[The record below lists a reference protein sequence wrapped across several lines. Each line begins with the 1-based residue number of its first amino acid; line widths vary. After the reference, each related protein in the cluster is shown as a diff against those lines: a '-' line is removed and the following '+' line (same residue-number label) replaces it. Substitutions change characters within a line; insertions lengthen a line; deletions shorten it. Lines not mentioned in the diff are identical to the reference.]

1 MRQAAGPSN
10 FNRRIKRSLQWCLSD
25 RNAKLIPSHINAMVG
40 LEYEMTYR
48 EMIDGPLP
56 STKGSSFGERLCWQ
70 IVAGTLVGPR
80 INARIATSGTDWMRI
95 GPDSVR
101 RQDLRAQLLTDKGVT
116 ILLHYDTGL
125 IRASDGFLRALKDGA
140 EATWSDQYMR
150 MVPEFVVGGE
160 KYAWLNR
167 SLFLGEG
174 RLSGRN
180 EIEYSIYRVL

>member
-1 MRQAAGPSN
+1 
-10 FNRRIKRSLQWCLSD
+10 
-25 RNAKLIPSHINAMVG
+25 
-40 LEYEMTYR
+40 MTYR

-56 STKGSSFGERLCWQ
+56 STHGSPFGERLCWQ

-95 GPDSVR
+95 GPDGVR
-101 RQDLRAQLLTDKGVT
+101 RQDLRAQLVTDDDVT
-116 ILLHYDTGL
+116 ILLQYDTGL
-125 IRASDGFLRALKDGA
+125 IRASDRFLRALKDGS
-140 EATWSDQYMR
+140 ETTWSDQYMR
-150 MVPEFVVGGE
+150 MVPEFIVGCE
-160 KYAWLNR
+160 KYAWLNH